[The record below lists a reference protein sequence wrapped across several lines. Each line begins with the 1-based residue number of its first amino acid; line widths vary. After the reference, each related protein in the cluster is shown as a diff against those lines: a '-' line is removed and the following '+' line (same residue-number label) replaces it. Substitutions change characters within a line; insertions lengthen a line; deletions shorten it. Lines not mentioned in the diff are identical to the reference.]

1 MKFIMEQGLYLVAT
15 PIGNLDDMTFRGVEV
30 LKQADLIGAED
41 TRHSRILLQH
51 FDIKTP
57 LFSYHE
63 HNEAKRREEFLER
76 LKKGETIALISDAGT
91 PGVSDPGAD
100 LVAAAAA
107 EGIPIHPVPGGNAV
121 LSAVTSSALDCSR
134 FAFEGFLPRVKK
146 ERRERIE
153 EIRLL
158 PLTSVIYVSP
168 HRVKE
173 DLADLFSALG
183 DRKATLCRELTKI
196 HETFYYGTLGS
207 LKALA
212 DEQELKGE
220 MVLVIAGKPA
230 EDHEIPEEEGIKA
243 ELAGLMSQGVKAKT
257 AAQIVADKYHMK
269 KNQVYPYTFA
279 DKSKGD

>member
-1 MKFIMEQGLYLVAT
+1 MEQGLYLVAT

-30 LKQADLIGAED
+30 LKEADLIGAED

-57 LFSYHE
+57 LLSYHE

-76 LKKGETIALISDAGT
+76 LKKGEIIALISDAGT

-173 DLADLFSALG
+173 DLADLYTALG

-207 LKALA
+207 LKTLA
-212 DEQELKGE
+212 EERELKGE

-230 EDHEIPEEEGIKA
+230 EDQNIPEEEVIKA

-269 KNQVYPYTFA
+269 KNQVYPYTFS

>member
-1 MKFIMEQGLYLVAT
+1 MEQGLYLVAT

-30 LKQADLIGAED
+30 LKEADLIGAED

-57 LFSYHE
+57 LLSYHE

-76 LKKGETIALISDAGT
+76 LKRGETIALISDAGT

-100 LVAAAAA
+100 LVAAAAE

-121 LSAVTSSALDCSR
+121 LSAVVSSALDCSR

-153 EIRLL
+153 EIRLF
-158 PLTSVIYVSP
+158 PVTVVIYVSP
-168 HRVKE
+168 HRIKE
-173 DLADLFSALG
+173 DLADLFTALG

-207 LKALA
+207 LKAIA

-220 MVLVIAGKPA
+220 MVLVVAGKPA
-230 EDHEIPEEEGIKA
+230 EDSEFPDEEVIKA
-243 ELAGLMSQGVKAKT
+243 ELAGLMSQGVKSKT

-269 KNQVYPYTFA
+269 KNQVYPYTFS

>member
-57 LFSYHE
+57 LLSYHE

-76 LKKGETIALISDAGT
+76 LRKGETIALISDAGT

-100 LVAAAAA
+100 LVAAAAE

-121 LSAVTSSALDCSR
+121 LSAVVSSALDCAR
-134 FAFEGFLPRVKK
+134 FTFEGFLPRVKK

-153 EIRLL
+153 EIRLS
-158 PLTSVIYVSP
+158 PVTVVIYVSP
-168 HRVKE
+168 HRIKE

-207 LKALA
+207 LKAIA
-212 DEQELKGE
+212 DERELKGE

-230 EDHEIPEEEGIKA
+230 EDHEIPGEEVIKA
-243 ELAGLMSQGVKAKT
+243 ELAALMSQGVKAKT

-269 KNQVYPYTFA
+269 KNQVYPYTFS
-279 DKSKGD
+279 DKSKG

>member
-1 MKFIMEQGLYLVAT
+1 MEQGLYLVAT

-57 LFSYHE
+57 LLSYHE

-173 DLADLFSALG
+173 DLADLYTALG

-207 LKALA
+207 LKTLA
-212 DEQELKGE
+212 EERELKGE

-230 EDHEIPEEEGIKA
+230 EDQNIPEEEVIKA

-269 KNQVYPYTFA
+269 KNQVYPYTFS

>member
-1 MKFIMEQGLYLVAT
+1 MEQGLYLVAT

-57 LFSYHE
+57 LLSYHE

-76 LKKGETIALISDAGT
+76 LKKGEIIALISDAGT

-173 DLADLFSALG
+173 DLADLYTALG

-207 LKALA
+207 LKTLA
-212 DEQELKGE
+212 EERELKGE

-230 EDHEIPEEEGIKA
+230 EDQNIPEEEVIKA

-269 KNQVYPYTFA
+269 KNQVYPYTFS

>member
-1 MKFIMEQGLYLVAT
+1 MEQGLYLVAT

-30 LKQADLIGAED
+30 LKEADLIGAED

-57 LFSYHE
+57 LLSYHE

-173 DLADLFSALG
+173 DLADLYTALG

-207 LKALA
+207 LKTLA
-212 DEQELKGE
+212 EERELKGE

-230 EDHEIPEEEGIKA
+230 EDQNIPEEEVIKA

-269 KNQVYPYTFA
+269 KNQVYPYTFS

>member
-1 MKFIMEQGLYLVAT
+1 MEQGLYLVAT

-57 LFSYHE
+57 LLSYHE

-173 DLADLFSALG
+173 DLADLYTALG

-212 DEQELKGE
+212 EERELKGE

-230 EDHEIPEEEGIKA
+230 EDQNIPEEEVIKA

-269 KNQVYPYTFA
+269 KNQVYPYTFS

>member
-1 MKFIMEQGLYLVAT
+1 MEQGLYLVAT

-30 LKQADLIGAED
+30 LKKADLIGAED

-57 LFSYHE
+57 LLSYHE

-173 DLADLFSALG
+173 DLADLYTALG

-207 LKALA
+207 LKTLA
-212 DEQELKGE
+212 EERELKGE

-230 EDHEIPEEEGIKA
+230 EDQNIPEEEVIKA

-279 DKSKGD
+279 DKSKGE

>member
-1 MKFIMEQGLYLVAT
+1 MMEQGLYLVAT

-30 LKQADLIGAED
+30 LKQADIIGAED
-41 TRHSRILLQH
+41 TRHSRILLQQ
-51 FDIKTP
+51 FDIRTP
-57 LFSYHE
+57 LMSYHE

-76 LKKGETIALISDAGT
+76 LRSGETIALISDAGT

-121 LSAVTSSALDCSR
+121 LSAVISSALDCTR
-134 FAFEGFLPRVKK
+134 FTFEGFLPRVKK

-153 EIRLL
+153 EIRLS
-158 PLTSVIYVSP
+158 PVTVVIYVSP

-173 DLADLFSALG
+173 DLSDLFAALG

-207 LKALA
+207 LKAA
-212 DEQELKGE
+212 AEETELKGE
-220 MVLVIAGKPA
+220 MVLVVAGK
-230 EDHEIPEEEGIKA
+230 EGEENEIPGEGVITA
-243 ELAGLMSQGVKAKT
+243 ELAALMSQGVKAKT

-279 DKSKGD
+279 DKPKGE

>member
-1 MKFIMEQGLYLVAT
+1 MEQGLYLVAT

-30 LKQADLIGAED
+30 LKKADLIGAED

-57 LFSYHE
+57 LLSYHE

-173 DLADLFSALG
+173 DLADLYTALG

-207 LKALA
+207 LKTLA
-212 DEQELKGE
+212 EERELKGE

-230 EDHEIPEEEGIKA
+230 EDQNIPEEEVIKA

-269 KNQVYPYTFA
+269 KNQVYPYTFS

>member
-1 MKFIMEQGLYLVAT
+1 MMEQGLYLVAT

-30 LKQADLIGAED
+30 LKQADIIGAED
-41 TRHSRILLQH
+41 TRHSRILLQQ
-51 FDIKTP
+51 FDIRTP
-57 LFSYHE
+57 LMSYHE

-76 LKKGETIALISDAGT
+76 LRSGETIALISDAGT

-121 LSAVTSSALDCSR
+121 LSAVISSALDCTR
-134 FAFEGFLPRVKK
+134 FTFEGFLPRVKK

-153 EIRLL
+153 EIRLS
-158 PLTSVIYVSP
+158 PVTVVIYVSP

-173 DLADLFSALG
+173 DLSDLFAALG

-207 LKALA
+207 LKAA
-212 DEQELKGE
+212 AEETELKGE
-220 MVLVIAGKPA
+220 MVLVVAGK
-230 EDHEIPEEEGIKA
+230 EGEENEIPGEGVITA
-243 ELAGLMSQGVKAKT
+243 ELTALMSQGVKAKT

-279 DKSKGD
+279 DKPKGE

>member
-1 MKFIMEQGLYLVAT
+1 MEQGLYLVAT

-30 LKQADLIGAED
+30 LKEADLIGAED

-57 LFSYHE
+57 LLSYHE

-76 LKKGETIALISDAGT
+76 LKRGETIALISDAGT

-173 DLADLFSALG
+173 DLADLYTALG

-207 LKALA
+207 LKTLA
-212 DEQELKGE
+212 EERELKGE

-230 EDHEIPEEEGIKA
+230 EDQNIPEEEVIKA

-269 KNQVYPYTFA
+269 KNQVYPYTFS

>member
-1 MKFIMEQGLYLVAT
+1 MEQGLYLVAT

-57 LFSYHE
+57 LLSYHE

-173 DLADLFSALG
+173 DLADLYTALG

-207 LKALA
+207 LKTLA
-212 DEQELKGE
+212 EERELKGE

-230 EDHEIPEEEGIKA
+230 EDQNIPEEEVIKA

-279 DKSKGD
+279 DKSKGE

>member
-1 MKFIMEQGLYLVAT
+1 M
-15 PIGNLDDMTFRGVEV
+15 
-30 LKQADLIGAED
+30 
-41 TRHSRILLQH
+41 
-51 FDIKTP
+51 
-57 LFSYHE
+57 SYHE

-76 LKKGETIALISDAGT
+76 LRSGETIALISDAGT

-121 LSAVTSSALDCSR
+121 LSAVISSALDCTR
-134 FAFEGFLPRVKK
+134 FTFEGFLPRVKK

-153 EIRLL
+153 EIRLS
-158 PLTSVIYVSP
+158 PVTVVIYVSP

-173 DLADLFSALG
+173 DLSDLFAALG

-207 LKALA
+207 LKAA
-212 DEQELKGE
+212 AEETELKGE
-220 MVLVIAGKPA
+220 MVLVVAGK
-230 EDHEIPEEEGIKA
+230 EGEENEIPGEGVITA
-243 ELAGLMSQGVKAKT
+243 ELAALMSQGVKAKT

-279 DKSKGD
+279 DKPKGE